1 MRRVGTFMA
10 IRQRTLD
17 VELYA
22 TLEGYAYGRESPA
35 YFGYDGPDLL
45 ARIEERMAEEH
56 EMVMGANTY
65 RQMVGYVEEGGDPS
79 FPRMTEL
86 PKVVFSS
93 TLSGEPTWANTTF
106 VSEPVETVVARL
118 KAEAGG
124 PLRVIGSLSLTA
136 SLFAAG
142 LVDRVTVVVFPLVL
156 GETGEQPML
165 RGLPDVPLGAAR
177 HRGRSTTGLVVM
189 EYALG
194 GV

>member
-1 MRRVGTFMA
+1 MA
-10 IRQRTLD
+10 TRQRTLD

-35 YFGYDGPDLL
+35 YFGYDGPDLQ
-45 ARIEERMAEEH
+45 ARIEARLAEPH

-65 RQMVGYVEEGGDPS
+65 RQLAGYVAEGDDPS

-93 TLSGEPTWANTTF
+93 TLSGEPRWANTTF
-106 VSEPVETVVARL
+106 VSEPVETVLPRL
-118 KAEAGG
+118 KAEPSG

-156 GETGEQPML
+156 GETGEQPIL
-165 RGLPDVPLGAAR
+165 RGLPDLPLELLGTEVLD
-177 HRGRSTTGLVVM
+177 GRLVVM
-189 EYALG
+189 EYAVG
-194 GV
+194 R

>member
-1 MRRVGTFMA
+1 MG

-35 YFGYDGPDLL
+35 GPVRRTRSRR
-45 ARIEERMAEEH
+45 ARIEARLAEPH

-65 RQMVGYVEEGGDPS
+65 RQLAGYVAEGDDPS

-86 PKVVFSS
+86 PKVVFSR

-106 VSEPVETVVARL
+106 VSEPVETVLPRL
-118 KAEAGG
+118 KAQPGG

-156 GETGEQPML
+156 GETGEQPIL
-165 RGLPDVPLGAAR
+165 RGLPDLPLALLGTEVLDDR
-177 HRGRSTTGLVVM
+177 LVVM
-189 EYALG
+189 EYALEG
-194 GV
+194 

>member
-1 MRRVGTFMA
+1 MA

-35 YFGYDGPDLL
+35 YFGYDGPDLQ
-45 ARIEERMAEEH
+45 ARIEARLAEPH

-65 RQMVGYVEEGGDPS
+65 RQLAGYVAEGDDPS

-106 VSEPVETVVARL
+106 VA
-118 KAEAGG
+118 
-124 PLRVIGSLSLTA
+124 
-136 SLFAAG
+136 
-142 LVDRVTVVVFPLVL
+142 
-156 GETGEQPML
+156 
-165 RGLPDVPLGAAR
+165 
-177 HRGRSTTGLVVM
+177 
-189 EYALG
+189 
-194 GV
+194 

>member
-1 MRRVGTFMA
+1 MA
-10 IRQRTLD
+10 GRQRTLD

-35 YFGYDGPDLL
+35 YFGYDGPDLQ
-45 ARIEERMAEEH
+45 ARIEARLAEPH

-65 RQMVGYVEEGGDPS
+65 RQLARYVAEGDDPS

-93 TLSGEPTWANTTF
+93 TLSGEPALANSTF
-106 VSEPVETVVARL
+106 VSEPVATALPRL
-118 KAEAGG
+118 KAEPGG

-156 GETGEQPML
+156 GETGEQPIL
-165 RGLPDVPLGAAR
+165 RGLPDLPLELLGTEVLD
-177 HRGRSTTGLVVM
+177 GRLVVM
-189 EYALG
+189 EY
-194 GV
+194 GVGR